1 MILALL
7 WAQDDAFK
15 APCDQAAA
23 NLAASKNK
31 EVVAALEPMLK
42 DAALAKS
49 PNKDRL
55 CYYLGCA
62 AFATEND
69 LLAGR
74 ALSHLAPF
82 EASHYAPHARYLL
95 GRIHHRAGEYSEA
108 SAHYDAVPV
117 VYDRQLAAA
126 KQTLANPN
134 ALKDQP
140 GAPGRARQGA
150 DPRLRH
156 RDVFPRGRGPL

>member
-1 MILALL
+1 MLLALL
-7 WAQDDAFK
+7 CAQDDAFK

-23 NLAASKNK
+23 NLSAAKNK

-49 PNKDRL
+49 PSKDRL

-62 AFATEND
+62 AFAIEND
-69 LLAGR
+69 LVAGR
-74 ALSHLAPF
+74 ALSRLAPF
-82 EASHYAPHARYLL
+82 EASLYAPHARYLL

-140 GAPGRARQGA
+140 VERARLDA
-150 DPRLRH
+150 LVKAPPPDF
-156 RDVFPRGRGPL
+156 VSET